1 MGIPEVEAKYVDE
14 ELGRGN
20 VLIGIESHKDR
31 VDMLKESLDTFE
43 PKKVSVSEKQ
53 DLSNMTLDKTS
64 EFYKIEFNL
73 DPKFGSPEGE

>member
-1 MGIPEVEAKYVDE
+1 MNEYEKNQTVKNRLFVIIA
-14 ELGRGN
+14 
-20 VLIGIESHKDR
+20 
-31 VDMLKESLDTFE
+31 MLLFVITIITGTLLFRTYSNQAE